1 MLSTTTAPTSYL
13 LLMLRP
19 VAVDRPAANDSRPL
33 PSFSD
38 ALEIRVAWALY
49 TSAQI
54 GGARNADHLFDV
66 ATSGAYDMGF
76 DAYPN
81 VPMPEFFTAEPRLA
95 ASWQDGFA
103 AARSVH
109 QMPDDIL

>member
-1 MLSTTTAPTSYL
+1 MFRATTAPTSYL
-13 LLMLRP
+13 LPMLRP

-33 PSFSD
+33 ASFPD
-38 ALEIRVAWALY
+38 ALEIRVAWALD
-49 TSAQI
+49 TFAQI
-54 GGARNADHLFDV
+54 EGDRNADDLFDE